1 MGLPADAGLYDSG
14 EDAAAIVVERGA
26 VHLSRSQRTTRHAHH
41 AWKVHVGIDA
51 PVWLESSEL
60 RVGPRDGARVLVVP
74 PDFEHTTGAVGW
86 SAALFVEP
94 GTRGTPAMGDKRPF
108 VLHGSAARRVV
119 DACRES
125 QASARPET
133 RALVDEVVRHTVPLT
148 RERLD
153 ARVAR
158 ALERLARVP
167 GTPLTDLARGVG
179 LSVDRLTHLVSLQ
192 TGIPPRRHAVWQ
204 RLLALLSRGPLPGN
218 LASVAVDAGFTDH
231 AHMTRTFR
239 RFLGRAP
246 SEFKAPPHVIAP
258 WSAALRST

>member
-1 MGLPADAGLYDSG
+1 M
-14 EDAAAIVVERGA
+14 
-26 VHLSRSQRTTRHAHH
+26 
-41 AWKVHVGIDA
+41 
-51 PVWLESSEL
+51 
-60 RVGPRDGARVLVVP
+60 
-74 PDFEHTTGAVGW
+74 GW
-86 SAALFVEP
+86 SAAIFVEP
-94 GTRGTPAMGDKRPF
+94 GTRSTPARGDKRPF
-108 VLHGSAARRVV
+108 VLQGAAARRVV

-125 QASARPET
+125 QASVRPET

-158 ALERLARVP
+158 ALERLARAP

-179 LSVDRLTHLVSLQ
+179 LSVDRLTHLVSLE

-204 RLLALLSRGPLPGN
+204 RLLALLSGQPQLGS
-218 LASVAVDAGFTDH
+218 LAEVAVSAGFTDH

-246 SEFKAPPHVIAP
+246 SEFKSPPLVIAP
-258 WSAALRST
+258 WATALGAR